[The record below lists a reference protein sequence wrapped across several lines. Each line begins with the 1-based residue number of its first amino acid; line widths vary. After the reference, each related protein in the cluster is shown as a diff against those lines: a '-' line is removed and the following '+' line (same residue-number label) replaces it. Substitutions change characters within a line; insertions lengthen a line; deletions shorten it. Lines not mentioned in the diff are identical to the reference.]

1 MIAVSSQILNRSGHT
16 VAIGGRAAMHFLIVS
31 RTAAAIQKV
40 NDNAYNRSSFLDLLE
55 PKCTAKM
62 SIEFEAVF
70 KVPR

>member
-1 MIAVSSQILNRSGHT
+1 
-16 VAIGGRAAMHFLIVS
+16 MHFLIVS